1 MKKSCMLRA
10 AMCLAAAVFFSINAP
25 DVKAE
30 SDNVI
35 DMNTGI
41 AGMSEM
47 MDSYYEAR
55 FNYDPDLSPSQVNT
69 DMSIGGTRL
78 KAISRVPS
86 PYENLAIANVTDYVN
101 IRSGPSVDSEK
112 VGKLYRGCVADVIE
126 IEGDWVKI
134 NSGSVEGGYIN
145 KEYLLFG
152 EEAEELME
160 EVCTKYAEVICTTL
174 NVRAGQSTDEKIV
187 TQIPLGEQYIIREEF
202 DEWAKIVLGVDDVTG
217 EETYGYVSKD
227 YITINY
233 DFDYAISREE
243 EEAELA
249 RIEAAKKAEEA
260 RLAELARQQAA
271 SSGSSSSNSSS
282 SGSSSSGSSSSGSSS
297 SSSGQVSKPDTS
309 ATGLALGQEIADY
322 AVQFV
327 GNPYKWGG
335 TSLTNGADCSGFVY
349 AVYKQ
354 FGYTLPRVSR
364 DQSKSA
370 GVAEVTPNLSN
381 LQPGDLIFYGDSS
394 GRVDHVAMYI
404 GNGKVVHASNYREG
418 IKISSYNY
426 RTPINARRIV
436 Q

>member
-1 MKKSCMLRA
+1 
-10 AMCLAAAVFFSINAP
+10 MCLAAAVFFSINAP

-282 SGSSSSGSSSSGSSS
+282 SGSSSSGSSSS
-297 SSSGQVSKPDTS
+297 SSGQVSKPNTS

>member
-1 MKKSCMLRA
+1 
-10 AMCLAAAVFFSINAP
+10 MCLAAAVFFSINAP

-69 DMSIGGTRL
+69 DMSIGGTSL

-297 SSSGQVSKPDTS
+297 SSSGQVSKPNTS

>member
-1 MKKSCMLRA
+1 
-10 AMCLAAAVFFSINAP
+10 MCLAAAVFFSINAP

>member
-174 NVRAGQSTDEKIV
+174 NVRARQSTDGDVV
-187 TQIPLGEQYIIREEF
+187 TQ
-202 DEWAKIVLGVDDVTG
+202 
-217 EETYGYVSKD
+217 
-227 YITINY
+227 
-233 DFDYAISREE
+233 
-243 EEAELA
+243 
-249 RIEAAKKAEEA
+249 
-260 RLAELARQQAA
+260 
-271 SSGSSSSNSSS
+271 
-282 SGSSSSGSSSSGSSS
+282 
-297 SSSGQVSKPDTS
+297 
-309 ATGLALGQEIADY
+309 
-322 AVQFV
+322 
-327 GNPYKWGG
+327 NP
-335 TSLTNGADCSGFVY
+335 
-349 AVYKQ
+349 
-354 FGYTLPRVSR
+354 
-364 DQSKSA
+364 
-370 GVAEVTPNLSN
+370 
-381 LQPGDLIFYGDSS
+381 
-394 GRVDHVAMYI
+394 
-404 GNGKVVHASNYREG
+404 
-418 IKISSYNY
+418 
-426 RTPINARRIV
+426 
-436 Q
+436 

>member
-1 MKKSCMLRA
+1 
-10 AMCLAAAVFFSINAP
+10 MCLAAAVFFSINAP

-297 SSSGQVSKPDTS
+297 SSSGQVSKPNTS

-394 GRVDHVAMYI
+394 GLVDHVAMYI

>member
-1 MKKSCMLRA
+1 M
-10 AMCLAAAVFFSINAP
+10 AAAVFFSINAP

-297 SSSGQVSKPDTS
+297 SSSGQVSKPNTS

>member
-1 MKKSCMLRA
+1 
-10 AMCLAAAVFFSINAP
+10 MCLAAAVFFSINAP

-297 SSSGQVSKPDTS
+297 SSSGQVSKPNTS

>member
-1 MKKSCMLRA
+1 
-10 AMCLAAAVFFSINAP
+10 MCLAAAVFFSINAP

-160 EVCTKYAEVICTTL
+160 EVCTRYAEVICTTL

-271 SSGSSSSNSSS
+271 QQAASSGSSSSNSSS

-297 SSSGQVSKPDTS
+297 SSSGQVSKPNTS

>member
-1 MKKSCMLRA
+1 
-10 AMCLAAAVFFSINAP
+10 MCLAAAVFFSINAP

-271 SSGSSSSNSSS
+271 QQAASSGSSSSNSSS

-297 SSSGQVSKPDTS
+297 SSSGQVSKPNTS